1 MPSAK
6 QICQNTVIG
15 HRTFSREYFECPYR
29 PSTTVGTSTCKK
41 ALLLLQIICTPH
53 SWVGPI
59 TNKATQSFS
68 IQSC

>member
-15 HRTFSREYFECPYR
+15 GRTFSREYFECPYW

-41 ALLLLQIICTPH
+41 ALPLQIICTPH

-59 TNKATQSFS
+59 TNKATQSFTT
-68 IQSC
+68 